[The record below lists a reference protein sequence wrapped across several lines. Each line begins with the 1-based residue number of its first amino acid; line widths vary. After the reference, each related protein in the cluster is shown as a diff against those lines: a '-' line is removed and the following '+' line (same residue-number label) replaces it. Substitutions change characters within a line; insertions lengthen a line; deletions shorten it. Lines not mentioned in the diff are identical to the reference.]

1 MVATLTEMFKVLFF
15 FSWIIDLTNGKSA
28 KVMHFTQFTKNILN
42 VFWSVDTQKSLGVKK
57 KFHCFAERERK
68 IVLLVN
74 EKKNELTQWFFSAF
88 ESILTLFRSFSS
100 WWMFWFPILTTCI
113 KRFEI
118 GFLLIPSML
127 WIVMIC
133 LSFYA
138 LQTFDD
144 FPQRTSLVFKQSKT
158 NASSKM

>member
-1 MVATLTEMFKVLFF
+1 MVATLTEMFKVLSF

-74 EKKNELTQWFFSAF
+74 GKKNELTQWFFFS
-88 ESILTLFRSFSS
+88 FRIDFNLVSV
-100 WWMFWFPILTTCI
+100 
-113 KRFEI
+113 
-118 GFLLIPSML
+118 FLSLMDVLISH
-127 WIVMIC
+127 
-133 LSFYA
+133 
-138 LQTFDD
+138 FDD
-144 FPQRTSLVFKQSKT
+144 LYETI
-158 NASSKM
+158 